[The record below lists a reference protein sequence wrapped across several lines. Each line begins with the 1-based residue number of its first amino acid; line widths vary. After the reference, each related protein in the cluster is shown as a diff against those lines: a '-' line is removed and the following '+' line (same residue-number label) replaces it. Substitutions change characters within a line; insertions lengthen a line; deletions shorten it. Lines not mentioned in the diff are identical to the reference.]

1 MPDANSKVARMVQ
14 PESLKSDEYQPWS
27 RGRGVDVWA
36 MICAAMTG
44 DLEAIQKLVARDPN
58 LVGCEY
64 EYFKPIRFAVREN
77 QRAVVDFLLEKG
89 ADPADEA
96 GDSLLTIARDRGYKE
111 LAALFESKLK
121 NRYRIVPEAA
131 ALAAAI
137 KARDVAQVHALLA
150 KQPDLIHAGDERGN
164 QPIHWAVMTR
174 QIGLI
179 DYLLER
185 GADINAVRP
194 DGIRPLQLTNGDYHY
209 RGWRDV
215 PSTALQKHEV
225 LIGYLLARG
234 ADYDISTATKIGD
247 LDRVRE
253 LLDQNPA
260 LLNQVPAHS
269 YYTGLPLRN
278 AAGAGHLEVV
288 KLLLER
294 GADPNEPE
302 PGIAPHGGALHA
314 AIGGKHYEIV
324 KLLLEHGA
332 NPNAEV
338 ESSGNC
344 LAMAKWAGAL
354 REIVDLIT
362 SYGGVRTVELVCHD
376 GDLETLAQMLRA
388 NPQLSVGERPDNP
401 QIMELIL
408 RYQPDILKRT
418 PDPTPWWSLGTPKTP
433 EFARWLMERGLDPN
447 RRNWLGITLLHRC
460 AARGDIEMAQ
470 VCLDFGADIDATETE
485 WSSTPLGC
493 AARQGKKEMVEW
505 LLKRGANPNLPED
518 EPWALP
524 SAWAKRRGHHEISE
538 IFSRGLR
545 ELRG

>member
-1 MPDANSKVARMVQ
+1 MPDRHAVKIARMIQ
-14 PESLKSDEYQPWS
+14 PESLKSGEFQPWS

-36 MICAAMTG
+36 MLCTAITG
-44 DLEAIQKLVARDPN
+44 DLETIKTLVARDPN
-58 LVGCEY
+58 LVECEY

-77 QRAVVDFLLEKG
+77 QRAVVDLLLEKG
-89 ADPADEA
+89 ADPAYEA
-96 GDSLLTIARDRGYKE
+96 GDSLLTIARDRGYAE
-111 LAALFESKLK
+111 LVAFFESKLK
-121 NRYRIVPEAA
+121 ERYRIVPEAA
-131 ALAAAI
+131 AVVASI
-137 KARDVAQVHALLA
+137 KACDVSQVRALLE
-150 KQPDLIHAGDERGN
+150 KQPELLHAADERGN

-174 QIGLI
+174 QIDLI

-185 GADINAVRP
+185 GADINALRP
-194 DGIRPLQLTNGDYHY
+194 DGIRPLHLTNGDYHY

-234 ADYDISTATKIGD
+234 ADYDISTATKVGD
-247 LDRVRE
+247 LGRVRE

-260 LLNQVPAHS
+260 LANQVPAYS

-294 GADPNEPE
+294 GANPNEPE
-302 PGIAPHGGALHA
+302 PGIAPHGGALHS

-344 LAMAKWAGAL
+344 LSMAKWSGAPK
-354 REIVDLIT
+354 EIVDLIA
-362 SYGGVRTVELVCHD
+362 SHGGVRTVDLVCHD
-376 GDLETLAQMLRA
+376 SDVETLAQMLHA
-388 NPQLSVGERPDNP
+388 NPQLSVGERLDNP
-401 QIMELIL
+401 PIMELIL

-418 PDPTPWWSLGTPKTP
+418 PDPTAWWSFGTPKNP
-433 EFARWLMERGLDPN
+433 EFARWLMKRGLDPD

-460 AARGDIEMAQ
+460 AAKGDIEMAQ
-470 VCLDFGADIDATETE
+470 VCLDFGADINATETE
-485 WSSTPLGC
+485 WSSTPLGW
-493 AARQGKKEMVEW
+493 AAREGKKEMVEW
-505 LLKRGANPNLPED
+505 LLRKGAKANLPED

-524 SAWAKRRGHHEISE
+524 LEWATRRGHVDIA
-538 IFSRGLR
+538 
-545 ELRG
+545 ELLK